1 MKPVVERQILLNK
14 FSVGLAALFKE
25 GSTVGGLLA
34 GVA

>member
-1 MKPVVERQILLNK
+1 MKPVVVRPIIVSK
-14 FSVGLAALFKE
+14 FSVEMAALFKE